1 MSAEREKSM
10 GSYSEADEALA
21 FTIHQPPVKGKGGT
35 GRLAGAPL
43 LSCEKEVCGE
53 PQGQY
58 STVFWSRAPS
68 PQLRGRAD
76 RGCGEVTS
84 AHPSIATATACVSD
98 GSS

>member
-1 MSAEREKSM
+1 MSEEREQSM

-21 FTIHQPPVKGKGGT
+21 FTIDPPPSKARGL
-35 GRLAGAPL
+35 LAGWRGRHYYHVRKR
-43 LSCEKEVCGE
+43 SVGNHRD
-53 PQGQY
+53 

-84 AHPSIATATACVSD
+84 AHPSMATTTSSVSD